1 LQGLNDAT
9 VFDVQRFSIHDGPG
23 IRTVVFFK
31 GCSLRCQWCQNPEG
45 IHAKPELAV
54 HTNRC
59 LGADACGECIDECPR
74 RAIDVTETVSVDRS
88 LCDGCGVCTAVCPT
102 EALRMVGRR
111 WSAES
116 LVEACLRDRA
126 YAEASGGGVTFS
138 GGEPV
143 LHSGFLMEL
152 LPALR
157 SHGMHL
163 LLQTA
168 GNYSWKRLAPL
179 LPLLDEIYFDWK
191 VPFGDYA
198 EYTGHDATR
207 IFENLRRIVRG
218 SIPVTVR
225 MPLVAGVNT
234 TEAQVADIA
243 ETLAAAGVGDL
254 TLLQYHGLWEAKLPA
269 LDTHQLPMG
278 VQAPVD
284 ARRVATDFS
293 SRGIAVTSSA
303 IR

>member
-1 LQGLNDAT
+1 LHVLNEAT

-31 GCSLRCQWCQNPEG
+31 GCSLQCQWCQNPEG
-45 IHAKPELAV
+45 IRAEPELAV
-54 HTNRC
+54 YTSRC
-59 LGADACGECIDECPR
+59 LGAAACGACVAECPR
-74 RAIDVTETVSVDRS
+74 HAIAVIETVSVDRS
-88 LCDGCGVCTAVCPT
+88 LCDGCGACPAVCPA

-111 WSAES
+111 WSIES

-143 LHSGFLMEL
+143 LHSEFLRRL
-152 LPALR
+152 LPVLR

-168 GNYSWKRLAPL
+168 GNYSWRRLAPL
-179 LPLLDEIYFDWK
+179 LPLLDAIYFDWK
-191 VPFGDYA
+191 VPFCDYP

-207 IFENLRRIVRG
+207 ISENLRRLVREG
-218 SIPVTVR
+218 MRVTVR

-234 TEAQVADIA
+234 TTEQVADIA
-243 ETLAAAGVGDL
+243 KTLTALGVHEL

-278 VQAPVD
+278 AQAPVD
-284 ARRVATDFS
+284 TPRVAGDFTAG
-293 SRGIAVTSSA
+293 GITV
-303 IR
+303 R